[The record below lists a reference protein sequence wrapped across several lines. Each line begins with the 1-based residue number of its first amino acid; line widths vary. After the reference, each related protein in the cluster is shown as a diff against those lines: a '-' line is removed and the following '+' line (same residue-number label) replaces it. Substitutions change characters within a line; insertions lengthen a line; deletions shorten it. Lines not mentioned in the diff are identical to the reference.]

1 MYYIIGRITN
11 SVFDVFETEQE
22 ALDWLEIDD
31 RYLHWYFEKR

>member
-22 ALDWLEIDD
+22 ALDWLKIDN
-31 RYLHWYFEKR
+31 RHLFWYIEQR